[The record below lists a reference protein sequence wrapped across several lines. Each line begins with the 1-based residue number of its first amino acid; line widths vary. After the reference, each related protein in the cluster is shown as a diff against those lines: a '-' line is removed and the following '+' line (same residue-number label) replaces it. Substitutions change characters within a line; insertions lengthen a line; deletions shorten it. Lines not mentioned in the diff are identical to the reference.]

1 MAFSQS
7 TSTPSPRQAGF
18 LGRRVLVTQPA
29 APAPVGGVV
38 VRDDAEPPYVV
49 LILLDDGRYVLG
61 RDCQFLPEAGGA
73 T

>member
-1 MAFSQS
+1 MAFSQP
-7 TSTPSPRQAGF
+7 TPTAGPRQAGF

-29 APAPVGGVV
+29 DPAPVGGVV

-61 RDCQFLPEAGGA
+61 RECRFLPEACGA